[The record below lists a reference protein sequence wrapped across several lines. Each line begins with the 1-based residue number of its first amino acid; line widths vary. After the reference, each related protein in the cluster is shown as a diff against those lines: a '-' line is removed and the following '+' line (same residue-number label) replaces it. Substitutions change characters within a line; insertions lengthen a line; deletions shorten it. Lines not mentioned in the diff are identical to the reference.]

1 MQTTESLKRKM
12 KSAGDLLSVVKTMK
26 ALAAVSIRQYQ
37 RAVESLTDYNRTVEM
52 GLQIVLKERMDTAT
66 QGKSPTMKRVG
77 AIVFGSDQGLCGQ
90 LNEQISVFTLE
101 HFKTNGI
108 KKDNRVILSVGAR
121 VADYLEDA
129 GQTLYDVLPTP
140 GSTAGITPLV
150 QEIIMIIDEW
160 HFRNHVDH
168 FLLFYNKYLGGA
180 TYHPHMIQLL
190 PVSQEWLKEIATKKW
205 DSKSLP
211 IYRMSGDMIF
221 SSLIREY
228 LFISLYRA
236 FAESLASE
244 NASRLASMQNA
255 EKNIEE
261 QLQDLH
267 GQFHRTRQMTIT
279 EELLDIVAGFEA
291 LSESKPSQK
300 QQQESR

>member
-1 MQTTESLKRKM
+1 MQTTESLKRRM

-37 RAVESLTDYNRTVEM
+37 KAVESLTDYNRTVEM
-52 GLQIVLKERMDTAT
+52 GLQIVLKERMVAAA
-66 QGKSPTMKRVG
+66 QKRSPKVKKLG

-90 LNEQISVFTLE
+90 LNDQISVFTLDHMKE
-101 HFKTNGI
+101 KGV
-108 KKDNRVILSVGAR
+108 KKDNRMILSIGAR

-129 GQTLYDVLPTP
+129 GQTINEVLTTP
-140 GSTAGITPLV
+140 SSTAGITPLV

-160 HFRNHVDH
+160 HFQHQVDH
-168 FLLFYNKYLGGA
+168 FMLYYNKYLSGA
-180 TYHPHMIQLL
+180 TYRAHMVQLL
-190 PVSQEWLKEIATKKW
+190 PVNTEWLKEIAQKKW

-211 IYRMSGDMIF
+211 IFRMDGDLIF

-228 LFISLYRA
+228 LFVSLYRA

-261 QLQDLH
+261 QMVDLH
-267 GQFHRTRQMTIT
+267 VQFHRTRQMTIT

-291 LSESKPSQK
+291 LQK
-300 QQQESR
+300 EAR